1 MKYFDYETY
10 VENETQG
17 YELLTDIGDYD
28 VYVKDSDVKIINH
41 ENIVGWQ
48 NGNIKER
55 FVNSS
60 DLDTLKQAIENL
72 DNEVEEPIDPADSDS
87 PLTDSEYWQNEIEE
101 ILQIR

>member
-1 MKYFDYETY
+1 MKYFDYVTY

-17 YELLTDIGDYD
+17 YEFLTDIGDYD
-28 VYVKDSDVKIINH
+28 LYVKDSDVKIINH

-48 NGNIKER
+48 SGNTKER

-60 DLDTLKQAIENL
+60 GLDTLKQAIENL
-72 DNEVEEPIDPADSDS
+72 DNEVEEPIDPDDSDS